1 MFKKMPKFNCIECN
15 SISSVS
21 KDYLQFDYVKAQCC
35 SVHCYHK
42 NTGKKYKNTQ
52 EGEFELTI

>member
-1 MFKKMPKFNCIECN
+1 MPKFNCVECN